1 MKLLQANPAIAF
13 PVEIITAISNGY
25 IPAASTEA
33 RGAAK
38 VIRVSIRRE
47 IASPT
52 TRRRRGSRPAV
63 EARDHVRQSRRNL
76 TRIPII
82 QVDYQFGKILQ
93 RLRRKNGPFSSRSIA
108 RLKVDFRGSRVTSDG
123 GSVLVRELDE
133 RLGFGELIVRHL
145 ADSRGKNTQ
154 LPLRSLLGKQPAKRG
169 SSSEAT
175 APRERQ
181 QSHDTCVTY
190 WIRSIHV

>member
-25 IPAASTEA
+25 IPAASTEP

-63 EARDHVRQSRRNL
+63 EARDHVRQRRRNL
-76 TRIPII
+76 TRISII
-82 QVDYQFGKILQ
+82 QVDYQFGK
-93 RLRRKNGPFSSRSIA
+93 N
-108 RLKVDFRGSRVTSDG
+108 
-123 GSVLVRELDE
+123 
-133 RLGFGELIVRHL
+133 L
-145 ADSRGKNTQ
+145 AKAET
-154 LPLRSLLGKQPAKRG
+154 
-169 SSSEAT
+169 
-175 APRERQ
+175 
-181 QSHDTCVTY
+181 
-190 WIRSIHV
+190 